1 MALSWTLS
9 AVGVYRW
16 VAQRPLFDTALF
28 LILAGLFFHGLKW
41 FTTPLRT
48 PCFVN
53 VPLFCCAPTLT
64 LIAVLIAAGVLW
76 QLYLYYTYAPQT
88 RDGKIRADVV
98 PLATDVSGK
107 VDAVHIHDNQV
118 VHKGAAAAQP
128 GQSTAA
134 QCAGSGRGRR

>member
-1 MALSWTLS
+1 MPGVRVLLAHGAFWTLN

-41 FTTPLRT
+41 LTTPEDPMFRERTLALLR
-48 PCFVN
+48 P
-53 VPLFCCAPTLT
+53 ALT

-107 VDAVHIHDNQV
+107 VEAVHIHDNR
-118 VHKGAAAAQP
+118 GA
-128 GQSTAA
+128 
-134 QCAGSGRGRR
+134 